1 MQTPT
6 LKCKLDSGHDAGQ
19 REQYQLCCKKINK
32 LPFLAWS
39 QVQGRHRHC
48 TEAWLCHSQAEL
60 CGHDSMAFLIYLQYL
75 STAGTGSTFT
85 KKFKPQLINS
95 RDTTDLLGVHF
106 EVNLE
111 VHEKYFSYL
120 ISSMVQKKCKF
131 NIVIYNSFPT
141 LEFFPTN

>member
-1 MQTPT
+1 
-6 LKCKLDSGHDAGQ
+6 
-19 REQYQLCCKKINK
+19 
-32 LPFLAWS
+32 
-39 QVQGRHRHC
+39 
-48 TEAWLCHSQAEL
+48 
-60 CGHDSMAFLIYLQYL
+60 MAFLIYLQYL
-75 STAGTGSTFT
+75 STAGTGSTFM